1 MRADYKRKRDR
12 YGIIAD
18 ILATCRESTST
29 VQLLR
34 RANTCH
40 VQLKLIA
47 PELVSRGLLER
58 EGTSYRTTKQGF
70 EWLRLYRQLQN
81 SRSGQ
86 NPPRRGGSTS
96 RGISARRSKP
106 CAGCAGRGSK
116 IVIEVK
122 GDGRADRRA
131 GAEGRPPHGEEV
143 RVADIPTSA
152 SYSRVK
158 EELENA
164 MGLDKLMFT
173 KKQKAAIK
181 RGIQKLVKNKV
192 AETLVK
198 FNDELESSGAGP

>member
-47 PELVSRGLLER
+47 PELISRGLLER

-81 SRSGQ
+81 SRSGAK
-86 NPPRRGGSTS
+86 PPAERRINIAGNFSEALKTV
-96 RGISARRSKP
+96 RG
-106 CAGCAGRGSK
+106 
-116 IVIEVK
+116 
-122 GDGRADRRA
+122 
-131 GAEGRPPHGEEV
+131 
-143 RVADIPTSA
+143 
-152 SYSRVK
+152 
-158 EELENA
+158 
-164 MGLDKLMFT
+164 
-173 KKQKAAIK
+173 K
-181 RGIQKLVKNKV
+181 RGIQKLVENKV

-198 FNDELESSGAGP
+198 FNDEVESSGLKDLPRAEPFGGGNPKNKRGARDCQTKSLGSKTGSR